1 MRRPKSRGGLKK
13 VPELKISYQNLQI
26 LEQKLP

>member
-1 MRRPKSRGGLKK
+1 MRRPKSRGGLEK

-26 LEQKLP
+26 LEEK

>member
-26 LEQKLP
+26 LKEKLP